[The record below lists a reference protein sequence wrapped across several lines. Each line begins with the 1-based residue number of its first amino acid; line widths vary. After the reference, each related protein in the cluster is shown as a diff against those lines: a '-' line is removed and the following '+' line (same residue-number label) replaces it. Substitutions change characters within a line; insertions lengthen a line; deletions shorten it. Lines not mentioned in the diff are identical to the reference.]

1 MTVAENIKT
10 IRKQKG
16 LTQRQLAELIGVSVG
31 AVQQFEYGKI
41 IPKMDTVLLMSN
53 KLNVSPRIINPDL
66 NWDDYIDTESL
77 SKEVQVWDNL
87 PDYDEDDIEIFRQM
101 LSLNPD
107 GKQKVSEYI
116 NDLIPKYKKK

>member
-16 LTQRQLAELIGVSVG
+16 LTQKQLAELIGVSVG

>member
-16 LTQRQLAELIGVSVG
+16 LTQKQLAELIGVSVG

-66 NWDDYIDTESL
+66 NWDDYIYECNVKKL
-77 SKEVQVWDNL
+77 SDFTIQELLQ
-87 PDYDEDDIEIFRQM
+87 EIERRC
-101 LSLNPD
+101 S
-107 GKQKVSEYI
+107 K
-116 NDLIPKYKKK
+116 

>member
-16 LTQRQLAELIGVSVG
+16 LTQKQLAELIGVSVG

-87 PDYDEDDIEIFRQM
+87 PDYDEDDIEIFRQL

-116 NDLIPKYKKK
+116 QDLIPKYKKK